1 MTKNSSKNVEIYTLD
16 YCPYCQK
23 AKIFFSE
30 HNVPYN
36 EIQCEDDED
45 NKRVE
50 LKEKFNLKD
59 LATFPQIVIDGV
71 HIGGYSDLIEK
82 YTNNEIAFD

>member
-1 MTKNSSKNVEIYTLD
+1 MTEKSSKNVEIYTLD

-23 AKIFFSE
+23 AKIFFNE
-30 HNVPYN
+30 HNVHYN
-36 EIQCEDDED
+36 EIPCEDDED

-50 LKEKFNLKD
+50 LKEKFNLNE

-71 HIGGYSDLIEK
+71 HIGGYSDLIAK
-82 YTNNEIAFD
+82 YSNKEIIL

>member
-1 MTKNSSKNVEIYTLD
+1 MTQKTSKNVEIYTLD
-16 YCPYCQK
+16 YYPFCQK

-36 EIQCEDDED
+36 EIPCEDDED
-45 NKRVE
+45 NKRIE
-50 LKEKFNLKD
+50 LKEKFNLKE

-71 HIGGYSDLIEK
+71 HIGGYSDLVAK
-82 YTNNEIAFD
+82 YTSKEIIFD

>member
-1 MTKNSSKNVEIYTLD
+1 MTKKVEIYTLD

-23 AKIFFSE
+23 AKIFFDE
-30 HNVPYN
+30 HNISFN
-36 EIQCEDDED
+36 EIPCEDDED

-50 LKEKFNLKD
+50 LKEKFKLNE

-71 HIGGYSDLIEK
+71 HIGGYSDLIAK
-82 YTNNEIAFD
+82 YSSGEITLD